1 MSLVPADFLASE
13 RFMFDETLGEH
24 VKLVLVF
31 LQDSLCVC
39 VGLVRQTLDL
49 CVCVCVYVC
58 VCVCVRVLRVL
69 CVGVGVCVCVRT
81 ILPVKRV

>member
-49 CVCVCVYVC
+49 CVCVCVCMCVCVCACVCCVCCVWGSVC
-58 VCVCVRVLRVL
+58 VCVYVLFFQ
-69 CVGVGVCVCVRT
+69 
-81 ILPVKRV
+81 